1 LSLTSH
7 PSHCRYYSS
16 LQATGDISEGGNSPA
31 SPELATCSDAI
42 LTALAQTGVYQ
53 TGTDRALISLFD
65 ADYQHIIAEA
75 TASTRLQPSVKS
87 SESDS
92 LWLCGCAIPRKH
104 GVCEYT
110 LLDDDVLTG
119 QATDTLDDD
128 DSRELPLTISDDL
141 VADPRFKSR
150 PYCQPGTL
158 CRFYAA
164 VPIRTRRG
172 VNIGVYCVINETPGK
187 EWNDDLTQR
196 LRDVSRNI
204 MSHLESKRL
213 EVLYRRNSRMNRGMG
228 SFVEGESTISGLPP
242 APCGPALT
250 DESAFEGALNAQQQA
265 LLPED
270 SIENGETGMQTPT
283 APVDQEPPAK
293 NVEQTSSAVP
303 GNKDDSKSSA
313 ADSNAQ
319 DDNNPTTVLSRA
331 ANLLRE
337 SMEVEGCVFVDATME
352 AYRAPTQ
359 TPSANA
365 MLEQSATSSSDD
377 SFEHSS
383 SGQIIRHSTVMAFS
397 TSVKSSINGD
407 AQGLFSS
414 SLPEKFLAKL
424 LRRYPNGKIFNFGA
438 DGVLQSSDSSD
449 DDLTATLN
457 AKESPIRKVNG
468 GLPGRPSGK
477 LPSKPWARQREGSIL
492 AKAFP
497 GARCVA
503 FTPVWDPRK
512 DRWYAGGFVYTNAP
526 SRHFTEEDELS
537 YLRAFGMLTMAEI
550 LRTMDLQADK
560 AKSDVLG
567 SLSHEL
573 RSPLHGV
580 ILSAELLA
588 ETKLSV
594 FQGNAAHTIEIC
606 SRTLLDTIDHLLDY
620 SKINSF
626 SRKKIDA
633 KDKKGKPRGA
643 SKTVAA
649 LDDAGQHG
657 EKSLTCISQL
667 DALIEEVIES
677 VFAGYTFQFLS
688 VSQPPAKQPEPAPAK
703 SVDRRSSISI
713 RTVADFDPLPTEMAK
728 LSQEF
733 GDLSVILSID
743 PRQNWSYFVQVGAI
757 RRIVM
762 NIFGNALKYTSKGT
776 IKVALTQEVA
786 SIHHR
791 KKERVVRFTVQDTG
805 KGIGADF
812 LQNGLFRPFS
822 QEDTL
827 TPGTGLGLSLVKRI
841 VLELRGDVSIQ
852 SQVGVGT
859 TVNIVLPLEQVSNS
873 PERALLGS
881 DGNKM
886 FTDQV
891 HDLKGLRVGLALSKQ
906 YRDSTGSD
914 WHNAVQSICNDWLT
928 MEVVSNTSS
937 ATTPDL
943 MLWSHDALPDSS
955 KDLKA
960 LAKTPNVVLC
970 PNALVA
976 YNHSTA
982 FEAADHAAI
991 FEFISQPCVLRV

>member
-1 LSLTSH
+1 M
-7 PSHCRYYSS
+7 
-16 LQATGDISEGGNSPA
+16 
-31 SPELATCSDAI
+31 
-42 LTALAQTGVYQ
+42 YQ

-65 ADYQHIIAEA
+65 IDHQYIIAEA
-75 TASTRLQPSVKS
+75 TNSSRLQPSVKS
-87 SESDS
+87 SESDP
-92 LWLCGCAIPRKH
+92 LWLCGSAVPRSH
-104 GVCEYT
+104 GVCELS
-110 LLDDDVLTG
+110 LLGGMLTDQG
-119 QATDTLDDD
+119 TEDAVG
-128 DSRELPLTISDDL
+128 SFPELPLTISDDV
-141 VADPRFKSR
+141 VADARFHSK
-150 PYCQPGTL
+150 PYCKPGSL

-172 VNIGVYCVINETPGK
+172 INIGVYCVISETPGK
-187 EWNDDLTQR
+187 EWNDDFTQR
-196 LRDVSRNI
+196 LRDISQNI
-204 MSHLESKRL
+204 MGHLESKRL
-213 EVLYRRNSRMNRGMG
+213 EVLYRLNSRMNRGMG
-228 SFVEGESTISGLPP
+228 SFIEGESTLAGLPP
-242 APCGPALT
+242 APCGIALT
-250 DESAFEGALNAQQQA
+250 DESAFEGALNAEQQA
-265 LLPED
+265 LLQEEN
-270 SIENGETGMQTPT
+270 SENGEAGSQTPT
-283 APVDQEPPAK
+283 QAGDNEPRK
-293 NVEQTSSAVP
+293 IRVEQ
-303 GNKDDSKSSA
+303 SA
-313 ADSNAQ
+313 APSSGKQDNPKTSAENSNAQ
-319 DDNNPTTVLSRA
+319 DDNNPATVLSKA

-359 TPSANA
+359 TPSGKD
-365 MLEQSATSSSDD
+365 MLEQCATSSSDD
-377 SFEHSS
+377 SVDHSS
-383 SGQIIRHSTVMAFS
+383 SGQMLRHSAVMGFS
-397 TSVKSSINGD
+397 TSIKSSINGD
-407 AQGLFSS
+407 APGLFSAA
-414 SLPEKFLAKL
+414 LPEKFLAKL
-424 LRRYPNGKIFNFGA
+424 LRRYPSGKIFNFGA
-438 DGVLQSSDSSD
+438 DGTLQSSDSSD
-449 DDLTATLN
+449 DDVTATQN
-457 AKESPIRKVNG
+457 SNNEPPIRRFND
-468 GLPGRPSGK
+468 GLPGRTSGK

-526 SRHFTEEDELS
+526 TRHFTEEDELS

-580 ILSAELLA
+580 ILSAELLG

-626 SRKKIDA
+626 SRKKSSA
-633 KDKKGKPRGA
+633 KDKKSRPRGA
-643 SKTVAA
+643 SKTAAA

-688 VSQPPAKQPEPAPAK
+688 VSQLPAKRPEPAPPK
-703 SVDRRSSISI
+703 PVDRRGSISI
-713 RTVADFDPLPTEMAK
+713 RTVADFDPVPTETAK

-733 GDLSVILSID
+733 GDLSVILAID

-762 NIFGNALKYTSKGT
+762 NIFGNALKYTTKGT
-776 IKVALTQEVA
+776 IKVSLTQEIA

-791 KKERVVRFTVQDTG
+791 KKERAVRFTVQDTG

-841 VLELRGDVSIQ
+841 VSELRGDVS
-852 SQVGVGT
+852 
-859 TVNIVLPLEQVSNS
+859 
-873 PERALLGS
+873 
-881 DGNKM
+881 
-886 FTDQV
+886 
-891 HDLKGLRVGLALSKQ
+891 
-906 YRDSTGSD
+906 
-914 WHNAVQSICNDWLT
+914 VQS
-928 MEVVSNTSS
+928 
-937 ATTPDL
+937 
-943 MLWSHDALPDSS
+943 
-955 KDLKA
+955 
-960 LAKTPNVVLC
+960 
-970 PNALVA
+970 
-976 YNHSTA
+976 
-982 FEAADHAAI
+982 
-991 FEFISQPCVLRV
+991 